1 MNQLNQRPI
10 IALDFST
17 WQEVE
22 DFLLFFPEEEK
33 LFVKIGM
40 ELFYQEGPEI
50 VRYLKD
56 AGHDVFLDLKLHDI
70 PNTVEKAMRGL
81 AKLGVDVTCVHAA
94 GGIRMMEA
102 AMRGLE
108 EGTPEGGK
116 RPLLLAITQLTS
128 TSEEEM
134 HADQLIEV
142 PLEKSVIHYANCAK
156 KAGLDGVV
164 SSAWEVEAIKE
175 TAGDEFVC
183 LTPGIRPKGTVV
195 GDQTRV
201 VTPSQAREIGSTF
214 IVVGRPITQA
224 TDPYE
229 AYRAIQTE
237 WSQPKMNVEQS
248 IAKDL
253 LEIEAV
259 FLNPSNPF
267 TWASGIKSPIYCDNR
282 ITMSYPKVRKE
293 IAKGLARKI
302 KEAFPEVQV
311 IAGTAT
317 AGIPHAAWVA
327 EILDLPMVYI
337 RSKAKDHGKGNQ
349 IEGRIVEGQKMVVI
363 EDLISTGGSVLEAA
377 EAAKREGAA
386 ILGVAAIFTYE
397 LPKGK
402 ANFEKAEIPLMTLT
416 NYSVLIEAAL
426 EDRYIDEQELT
437 LLKEWKKDP
446 ENWQF

>member
-22 DFLLFFPEEEK
+22 DFLRFFPEEEK

-183 LTPGIRPKGTVV
+183 LTPGIRPEGTVA

-229 AYRAIQTE
+229 AYRTIQTE

-259 FLNPSNPF
+259 FLNPSDPF

-293 IAKGLARKI
+293 IAKGLASKI

-377 EAAKREGAA
+377 EAAKREGAD

-426 EDRYIDEQELT
+426 EDRYVDEQELT

-446 ENWQF
+446 ENWQS

>member
-22 DFLLFFPEEEK
+22 DFLRFFPEEEK

-175 TAGDEFVC
+175 TSGDEFVC
-183 LTPGIRPKGTVV
+183 LTPGIRPEGTVA

-229 AYRAIQTE
+229 AYRTIQTE

-259 FLNPSNPF
+259 FLNPSDPF

-293 IAKGLARKI
+293 IAKGLASKI

-377 EAAKREGAA
+377 EAAKREGAD

-446 ENWQF
+446 ENWQS